1 MNQNT
6 NKLAQTKRS
15 PDRLVYIDSETLLDT
30 RLAPTK
36 FCVDTLLPEGICILG
51 GAPKIGK
58 SWMVLDLCVRI
69 AKGEDIWNLRTRKGT
84 VLYLCLEDSHQRIKN
99 RLNTITDEG
108 SCDLY
113 FATESKTMADG
124 LCDQIREF
132 YREHPD
138 TVLVAIDTFQLIRD
152 CMADAS
158 YAGDYQDMQ
167 TLKHLAEELHITILL
182 VHHLRKLGDS
192 DPLNKISGTT
202 GLVGAADGTWVLEKS
217 KRVSGNATLFCTGR
231 DIENRE
237 MEFSFDRNTCT
248 WKIERDSLTVPEMLL
263 PPEMEVLVSFARSLG
278 SFHGGNTEFTD
289 VFNAYAG
296 LSLSVKGLKQM
307 MNTYQFALEENG
319 VFFESR
325 RSNGKRYLSLSAD
338 PQKVDGA
345 VSDGNIPCGKRC
357 VPSVPAT
364 EDTDDGCP
372 EKTRGSRGE
381 QSMRLAAHIGKNGQK
396 PEPTFYES
404 DECEEGVTQYA

>member
-6 NKLAQTKRS
+6 NKLA
-15 PDRLVYIDSETLLDT
+15 VIDSETLLDT

-36 FCVDTLLPEGICILG
+36 FCVDTLLPEGLCILG

-58 SWMVLDLCVRI
+58 SWMVLDLCVRV

-99 RLNTITDEG
+99 RLNTVTNEG

-138 TVLVAIDTFQLIRD
+138 IVLVAIDTFQLIRD
-152 CMADAS
+152 CTAEAS

-167 TLKHLAEELHITILL
+167 VLKHLAEELHITILL

-202 GLVGAADGTWVLEKS
+202 GLVGAADATWVLEKS
-217 KRVSGNATLFCTGR
+217 KRASGNATLFCTGR

-263 PPEMEVLVSFARSLG
+263 PPEMEALVSYARSLG

-289 VFNAYAG
+289 TFNAYAG

-338 PQKVDGA
+338 LPKGHGA
-345 VSDGNIPCGKRC
+345 VSDGNIPCGNEC
-357 VPSVPAT
+357 VPSVPVT
-364 EDTDDGCP
+364 EDTDSGCP
-372 EKTRGSRGE
+372 ERTRISRGE
-381 QSMRLAAHIGKNGQK
+381 QSARLAAHIGENGQK

-404 DECEEGVTQYA
+404 DEDKEGVTQYA

>member
-6 NKLAQTKRS
+6 NKLS
-15 PDRLVYIDSETLLDT
+15 VIDSETLLDT

-36 FCVDTLLPEGICILG
+36 FCIDTLLPEGLCILG

-58 SWMVLDLCVRI
+58 SWMVLDLCVHI
-69 AKGEDIWNLRTRKGT
+69 AKGEDIWNLHTHKGS

-152 CMADAS
+152 CTAEAS

-167 TLKHLAEELHITILL
+167 LLKHLAEELHITVLL

-202 GLVGAADGTWVLEKS
+202 GLVGAADATWVLEKS
-217 KRVSGNATLFCTGR
+217 KRASGNATLFCTGR

-237 MEFSFDRNTCT
+237 MEFSFNRDTCT

-263 PPEMEVLVSFARSLG
+263 PPEMEALVSFARSIG

-289 VFNAYAG
+289 AFNTYTG
-296 LSLSVKGLKQM
+296 FSLSVKGLKQM

-319 VFFESR
+319 IFFESR
-325 RSNGKRYLSLSAD
+325 RSNGKRYISLSGD
-338 PQKVDGA
+338 PPKGA
-345 VSDGNIPCGKRC
+345 GTVSDGNLPCGDGC
-357 VPSVPAT
+357 VPSVPVT
-364 EDTDDGCP
+364 ENTDGGCP
-372 EKTRGSRGE
+372 ENTRVSCGE
-381 QSMRLAAHIGKNGQK
+381 QSVRLAAHIGENGQK

-404 DECEEGVTQYA
+404 DECRKGVTQYA

>member
-6 NKLAQTKRS
+6 NKLA
-15 PDRLVYIDSETLLDT
+15 VIDSETLLDT

-36 FCVDTLLPEGICILG
+36 FCVDTLLPEGLCILG

-69 AKGEDIWNLRTRKGT
+69 AKGEDVWNLHTHKGS

-124 LCDQIREF
+124 LCDQIRDF

-152 CMADAS
+152 CMTDTS

-167 TLKHLAEELHITILL
+167 VLKHLAEELHITILL

-202 GLVGAADGTWVLEKS
+202 GLVGAADATWVLEKS
-217 KRVSGNATLFCTGR
+217 KRASGNATLFCTGR

-263 PPEMEVLVSFARSLG
+263 PPEMETLVSFARSIG

-289 VFNAYAG
+289 AFNAYAG

-345 VSDGNIPCGKRC
+345 VSDGNTPCGKRC
-357 VPSVPAT
+357 VPSAPVT
-364 EDTDDGCP
+364 EDADGGCP
-372 EKTRGSRGE
+372 NNTRVSRGE
-381 QSMRLAAHIGKNGQK
+381 QSARLAAHICENGQK
-396 PEPTFYES
+396 PEPTLYGS
-404 DECEEGVTQYA
+404 DEGKEGVTQYA

>member
-1 MNQNT
+1 MNQPQ
-6 NKLAQTKRS
+6 NKLS
-15 PDRLVYIDSETLLDT
+15 VIDSETLLDT

-36 FCVDTLLPEGICILG
+36 FCVDTLLPEGLCILG

-69 AKGEDIWNLRTRKGT
+69 AKGEDIWNLHTHKGS

-99 RLNTITDEG
+99 RLNIITDEG

-167 TLKHLAEELHITILL
+167 VLKHLLEELHITILL

-202 GLVGAADGTWVLEKS
+202 GLVGAADATWVHGYS
-217 KRVSGNATLFCTGR
+217 KRANV
-231 DIENRE
+231 
-237 MEFSFDRNTCT
+237 
-248 WKIERDSLTVPEMLL
+248 
-263 PPEMEVLVSFARSLG
+263 PPETLHCSAPGGTSKTARWSFPLTAIPAHGRS
-278 SFHGGNTEFTD
+278 
-289 VFNAYAG
+289 
-296 LSLSVKGLKQM
+296 
-307 MNTYQFALEENG
+307 
-319 VFFESR
+319 
-325 RSNGKRYLSLSAD
+325 SAT
-338 PQKVDGA
+338 V
-345 VSDGNIPCGKRC
+345 
-357 VPSVPAT
+357 
-364 EDTDDGCP
+364 
-372 EKTRGSRGE
+372 
-381 QSMRLAAHIGKNGQK
+381 
-396 PEPTFYES
+396 
-404 DECEEGVTQYA
+404 

>member
-6 NKLAQTKRS
+6 NKLA
-15 PDRLVYIDSETLLDT
+15 VIDSETLLDT

-51 GAPKIGK
+51 GVPKIGK

-69 AKGEDIWNLRTRKGT
+69 AKGEDIWNLRTRKGA

-99 RLNTITDEG
+99 RLNTVTDEG

-113 FATESKTMADG
+113 FATDSKTMADG
-124 LCDQIREF
+124 LCDQIRDF

-152 CMADAS
+152 CMTDAS

-167 TLKHLAEELHITILL
+167 VLKHLAEELHITILL

-202 GLVGAADGTWVLEKS
+202 GLMGAADANRVLEKS
-217 KRVSGNATLFCTGR
+217 KRASGNATLFCTGR

-263 PPEMEVLVSFARSLG
+263 PPKMEALVSYAVRS
-278 SFHGGNTEFTD
+278 
-289 VFNAYAG
+289 
-296 LSLSVKGLKQM
+296 
-307 MNTYQFALEENG
+307 
-319 VFFESR
+319 
-325 RSNGKRYLSLSAD
+325 
-338 PQKVDGA
+338 
-345 VSDGNIPCGKRC
+345 
-357 VPSVPAT
+357 VPSTEAT
-364 EDTDDGCP
+364 RNLPMPSTP
-372 EKTRGSRGE
+372 MRGS
-381 QSMRLAAHIGKNGQK
+381 L
-396 PEPTFYES
+396 YL
-404 DECEEGVTQYA
+404 

>member
-6 NKLAQTKRS
+6 NKLA
-15 PDRLVYIDSETLLDT
+15 VIDSETLLDT

-36 FCVDTLLPEGICILG
+36 FCVDTLLPEGLCILG

-58 SWMVLDLCVRI
+58 SWMVLDLCVRV

-99 RLNTITDEG
+99 RLNTVTNEG

-138 TVLVAIDTFQLIRD
+138 IVLVAIDTFQLIRD
-152 CMADAS
+152 CTAEAS

-167 TLKHLAEELHITILL
+167 VLKHLAEELHITILL

-202 GLVGAADGTWVLEKS
+202 GLVEP
-217 KRVSGNATLFCTGR
+217 F
-231 DIENRE
+231 I
-237 MEFSFDRNTCT
+237 
-248 WKIERDSLTVPEMLL
+248 
-263 PPEMEVLVSFARSLG
+263 
-278 SFHGGNTEFTD
+278 
-289 VFNAYAG
+289 YA
-296 LSLSVKGLKQM
+296 Q
-307 MNTYQFALEENG
+307 
-319 VFFESR
+319 
-325 RSNGKRYLSLSAD
+325 
-338 PQKVDGA
+338 
-345 VSDGNIPCGKRC
+345 
-357 VPSVPAT
+357 
-364 EDTDDGCP
+364 
-372 EKTRGSRGE
+372 
-381 QSMRLAAHIGKNGQK
+381 H
-396 PEPTFYES
+396 
-404 DECEEGVTQYA
+404 

>member
-1 MNQNT
+1 MNQPQ
-6 NKLAQTKRS
+6 NKLA
-15 PDRLVYIDSETLLDT
+15 VIDSETLLDT

-36 FCVDTLLPEGICILG
+36 FCVDTLLPEGLCILG

-58 SWMVLDLCVRI
+58 SWMVLDLCVRV
-69 AKGEDIWNLRTRKGT
+69 AKGEDIWNLHTRKGT

-99 RLNTITDEG
+99 RLNIITDEG

-113 FATESKTMADG
+113 FATESKTMSDG
-124 LCDQIREF
+124 LCDQIRDF

-167 TLKHLAEELHITILL
+167 VLKRLAEELHITILL

-192 DPLNKISGTT
+192 DPLNKNSGTT
-202 GLVGAADGTWVLEKS
+202 GLVGAVDATWV
-217 KRVSGNATLFCTGR
+217 KRASGNATLFCTGR

-237 MEFSFDRNTCT
+237 MEFSFERDTCT
-248 WKIERDSLTVPEMLL
+248 WKIERDSLTIPEMLL
-263 PPEMEVLVSFARSLG
+263 PPEMEALVSFARSIG

-289 VFNAYAG
+289 AFNAYAG

-345 VSDGNIPCGKRC
+345 VSDGNTPCGKRC
-357 VPSVPAT
+357 VPSVPVT
-364 EDTDDGCP
+364 EDTDVGCP
-372 EKTRGSRGE
+372 ERTRIYRGE
-381 QSMRLAAHIGKNGQK
+381 QSARLAAHIGENGQK
-396 PEPTFYES
+396 PEPTLYES
-404 DECEEGVTQYA
+404 DEGKEGVTQYA